1 MAILLLFQAVSD
13 TTARHV
19 PAAVQSVA
27 WIEAAKGIESL
38 AKTVALLMAGVWT
51 YLIFVRQ
58 RLRYPS
64 AKVELSLSHRELPN
78 AKRIL
83 HVEVKL
89 ENIGKTI
96 IRLDKADVVI
106 ERVAPLTA
114 ELLEPLLA
122 QHDPLASDAPPE
134 ISWYRVGHRAH
145 RYQQAIEVEPGE
157 CEMLRY
163 DFRIGKNVKIVKV
176 RAHVTNCHKR
186 KFGSLRKREKRVIE
200 IGWSA
205 VKYYELGSELPPSGV
220 VHG

>member
-1 MAILLLFQAVSD
+1 MLVLVQAVSD
-13 TTARHV
+13 TAAQHV
-19 PAAVQSVA
+19 PAAAQSVP
-27 WIEAAKGIESL
+27 WVEVAKGVGSI
-38 AKTVALLMAGVWT
+38 AKTLALLVAGLWT

-58 RLRYPS
+58 RLRYPG

-78 AKRIL
+78 GKRIL

-114 ELLEPLLA
+114 DILGPLLA
-122 QHDPLASDAPPE
+122 QYEPLTPDAPPE

-145 RYQQAIEVEPGE
+145 RYQEAIEIEPGE

-176 RAHVTNCHKR
+176 RAHITNCHKR
-186 KFGSLRKREKRVIE
+186 KFGSLRKREKRVTE

-205 VKYYELGSELPPSGV
+205 VKYYELASQLPPSGV